1 MKVKILA
8 SGSKGNCIVL
18 QYGEKCILIDAGVA
32 KTKIEKALLEHGIYP
47 NAVQA
52 IFITHAHG
60 DHIKGL
66 PFANKYHI
74 PVFAT
79 SGEWRSI
86 SKVDVEL
93 QRSIETVFGA
103 YSAIEIQGASICP
116 FPTHHDAY
124 EPVGFSITDGQTKV
138 SVCLDTGKVDKE
150 MLEAMRDSDIYI
162 IEANHDSDMVEV
174 GQYPSKVKER
184 ILSDNGH
191 LSNEQTAKVLQR
203 LVQGNGEKIY
213 LVHLSSKNNLPS
225 LAELTVKQFLKQ
237 KGLIIGQQ
245 YNVEVVS

>member
-8 SGSKGNCIVL
+8 SGSNGNCIAI
-18 QYGEKCILIDAGVA
+18 QYGDKCILIDAGVA
-32 KTKIEKALLEHGIYP
+32 KTKIEKALLEQGIYP
-47 NAVQA
+47 TNVQA

-60 DHIKGL
+60 DHVKGL
-66 PFANKYHI
+66 PFANKYKI

-79 SGEWRSI
+79 YGEWRSI
-86 SKVDVEL
+86 SKVDMEL
-93 QRSIETVFGA
+93 QKPIETIYGA
-103 YSAIEIQGASICP
+103 YQVINIHGASVCP

-124 EPVGFSITDGQTKV
+124 EPVGFSIIHDQMKV

-162 IEANHDSDMVEV
+162 IESNHEPEMVEV
-174 GQYPSKVKER
+174 GQYPSNVKER

-191 LSNEQTAKVLQR
+191 LSNEQTARALQR
-203 LVQGNGEKIY
+203 LVQGNGEHIY

-237 KGLIIGQQ
+237 KGLVIGEQ
-245 YNVEVVS
+245 YKVEVIS